1 MPVCQRCLRRCPTQ
15 CDRARG
21 AQLHWDPRM
30 LWRWDHRSL
39 RRGQTRG
46 WQQDLASGL
55 LVGLAP
61 GQKRMWQTKG
71 RGKVTK
77 TWAKHE
83 GGACASRI
91 LRDRLILELPENAV
105 ITTSCLQDR
114 GRPET
119 ALKLRRRVLLNP
131 PGKAIT
137 VPYPR
142 KSRGWEG

>member
-1 MPVCQRCLRRCPTQ
+1 MPVCQRCLRRCPAQ

-55 LVGLAP
+55 LVGLGS

-91 LRDRLILELPENAV
+91 LRDRLILELPEKRCHYNFMSARQGQARNSSEV
-105 ITTSCLQDR
+105 APESIT
-114 GRPET
+114 
-119 ALKLRRRVLLNP
+119 
-131 PGKAIT
+131 
-137 VPYPR
+137 
-142 KSRGWEG
+142 